1 MKKCFMYFVMLL
13 TMAFGASVTVSA
25 QSKAVQK
32 DAKKRVKEL
41 KKEGWTLLGST
52 STLEFALTKYRQLHR
67 GR

>member
-41 KKEGWTLLGST
+41 KKEGWTLLGLS
-52 STLEFALTKYRQLHR
+52 LIHI
-67 GR
+67 

>member
-32 DAKKRVKEL
+32 DAKKRVKDL
-41 KKEGWTLLGST
+41 RKRAGHCWAARRLWNLP
-52 STLEFALTKYRQLHR
+52 
-67 GR
+67 